1 MKKSIIVAIAVIIIV
16 AIIIGAVVFMNGNK
30 KENTTTSKMQ
40 TTEQMKETFESIYTK
55 LGEQL
60 PSLQTNEIDITDELA
75 VKSATGLNSASNIE
89 SIVISEPLMNAQ
101 AYSAVMVK
109 ISKDANIEEMKQEML
124 NNIDTRKWICVSAEK
139 VYVTNNGNVIF
150 LIMSNE
156 EWATMVYN
164 EFKTAVD
171 GKIGKELQKTEE
183 I

>member
-1 MKKSIIVAIAVIIIV
+1 MKKSIIVIIAIVIIAAIV
-16 AIIIGAVVFMNGNK
+16 IATIMINGGNK
-30 KENTTTSKMQ
+30 KENTTESKMQ
-40 TTEQMKETFESIYTK
+40 TTEQMKETFENIYTK

-60 PSLQTNEIDITDELA
+60 PSIQTNEIDITDELA
-75 VKSATGLNSASNIE
+75 VKSATGLNSTSNVE
-89 SIVISEPLMNAQ
+89 AIVLSEPLMNAQ

-109 ISKDANIEEMKQEML
+109 TSKDANIEEMKQEML

-164 EFKTAVD
+164 EFKNAVD
-171 GKIGKELQKTEE
+171 GKIGKEIQKTEE

>member
-109 ISKDANIEEMKQEML
+109 TSKDANIEEMKQEML

>member
-1 MKKSIIVAIAVIIIV
+1 MKKSIMIAIAVVIIIAIIIV
-16 AIIIGAVVFMNGNK
+16 AVVFMNINK
-30 KENTTTSKMQ
+30 NTESKMQ

-60 PSLQTNEIDITDELA
+60 PAIQTSEIDLTDELT
-75 VKSATGLNSASNIE
+75 VKLSTGLNSTNNVE

-109 ISKDANIEEMKQEML
+109 TSKDANIEEMKQEML

-156 EWATMVYN
+156 EWATLVYN
-164 EFKTAVD
+164 EFKNAVD
-171 GKIGKELQKTEE
+171 GKVGKEIQRTEE